1 MENNVRYSEEEL
13 MARLKFF
20 IGICLS
26 LTLFGIVF
34 VVLYSLIFVT
44 QPLNAISPIDQKF
57 FELIVPIA
65 TFLTGTLSGIMLA
78 GTKKEDQE
86 AMLAAQNAGMGMGNA
101 LGGATGAAVGAGTG
115 ALLSGGDVSQAI
127 IGGLAGYGTRLGM
140 NLGLDATG
148 RVVNAAG
155 DVIADSYNQLENMMG
170 DQYGDQEGDFPTTP
184 EDLAA
189 ADTELGGLPSINEG
203 DQPGDFPQTQ
213 EELNAADNQLA
224 AIAAMKG
231 IAIIST

>member
-1 MENNVRYSEEEL
+1 

-78 GTKKEDQE
+78 GNNPEAQKKALE
-86 AMLAAQNAGMGMGNA
+86 AANKGWDKPPTPITTAPSKPVVGGFGATAGAASAF
-101 LGGATGAAVGAGTG
+101 GGAAFGGNTMSTPFTAEPSWGSTPIATTA
-115 ALLSGGDVSQAI
+115 SGKKIV
-127 IGGLAGYGTRLGM
+127 
-140 NLGLDATG
+140 
-148 RVVNAAG
+148 
-155 DVIADSYNQLENMMG
+155 
-170 DQYGDQEGDFPTTP
+170 P
-184 EDLAA
+184 EEPQP
-189 ADTELGGLPSINEG
+189 EL
-203 DQPGDFPQTQ
+203 
-213 EELNAADNQLA
+213 
-224 AIAAMKG
+224 
-231 IAIIST
+231 

>member
-1 MENNVRYSEEEL
+1 MQYLNNLLNQLRQRLHAWHQQHKERTVENNNNENIMYTEEQL

-78 GTKKEDQE
+78 GNNPDAQKAALE
-86 AMLAAQNAGMGMGNA
+86 AANKGWDRPPSPTPTNGGNSNGGFGTPQINTPTFSTPATVTNSFGAQPLGSGGGF
-101 LGGATGAAVGAGTG
+101 GGAPAA
-115 ALLSGGDVSQAI
+115 
-127 IGGLAGYGTRLGM
+127 
-140 NLGLDATG
+140 ATG
-148 RVVNAAG
+148 FGSDAGFGASAAPAPAFTASG
-155 DVIADSYNQLENMMG
+155 KAIVP
-170 DQYGDQEGDFPTTP
+170 DFQHP
-184 EDLAA
+184 E
-189 ADTELGGLPSINEG
+189 I
-203 DQPGDFPQTQ
+203 
-213 EELNAADNQLA
+213 
-224 AIAAMKG
+224 
-231 IAIIST
+231 

>member
-1 MENNVRYSEEEL
+1 VENKEAFVYTEEQL

-78 GTKKEDQE
+78 GNSKEDKE
-86 AMLAAQNAGMGMGNA
+86 AMLAAQKQAAQNTENTLKLM
-101 LGGATGAAVGAGTG
+101 AT
-115 ALLSGGDVSQAI
+115 
-127 IGGLAGYGTRLGM
+127 
-140 NLGLDATG
+140 
-148 RVVNAAG
+148 
-155 DVIADSYNQLENMMG
+155 
-170 DQYGDQEGDFPTTP
+170 PTTP
-184 EDLAA
+184 AA
-189 ADTELGGLPSINEG
+189 PSFGAPAFKAPVSPVAPMQVSPNTFAVPASFTPSVVMSSTG
-203 DQPGDFPQTQ
+203 KPMPVQPDQP
-213 EELNAADNQLA
+213 E
-224 AIAAMKG
+224 I
-231 IAIIST
+231 

>member
-1 MENNVRYSEEEL
+1 MISKLKQHLRLFLQDLLSEETVESKDTFVYTEDQL

-78 GTKKEDQE
+78 GTKPEDQK
-86 AMLAAQNAGMGMGNA
+86 AMLEAQKM
-101 LGGATGAAVGAGTG
+101 
-115 ALLSGGDVSQAI
+115 
-127 IGGLAGYGTRLGM
+127 
-140 NLGLDATG
+140 
-148 RVVNAAG
+148 
-155 DVIADSYNQLENMMG
+155 
-170 DQYGDQEGDFPTTP
+170 
-184 EDLAA
+184 
-189 ADTELGGLPSINEG
+189 
-203 DQPGDFPQTQ
+203 
-213 EELNAADNQLA
+213 AADNFEATKKMMTAPPPPPAPVFVSQPVFQA
-224 AIAAMKG
+224 PPANFQPQVVMS
-231 IAIIST
+231 STGKPMPVQPDHPEI

>member
-1 MENNVRYSEEEL
+1 MENNTPFVYTEEQL

-78 GTKKEDQE
+78 GNKPEDQKIMLE
-86 AMLAAQNAGMGMGNA
+86 AQKQAQSNADAAAKM
-101 LGGATGAAVGAGTG
+101 TIE
-115 ALLSGGDVSQAI
+115 QAKVLNPTPPPAPI
-127 IGGLAGYGTRLGM
+127 
-140 NLGLDATG
+140 
-148 RVVNAAG
+148 
-155 DVIADSYNQLENMMG
+155 VIAPAPL
-170 DQYGDQEGDFPTTP
+170 FTP
-184 EDLAA
+184 PANF
-189 ADTELGGLPSINEG
+189 TPGVVMSSNGKPMPV
-203 DQPGDFPQTQ
+203 QPDHP
-213 EELNAADNQLA
+213 E
-224 AIAAMKG
+224 I
-231 IAIIST
+231 